1 MFIRQH
7 RVGRRIYTEV
17 CESYRDAAG
26 QPRHRCLAR
35 WRVER
40 TFVEE
45 LGRVRFEIELAARN
59 VASWEK
65 EPPSRPAEQQTA
77 RFWQRKLEV
86 ATHRLDA
93 LTVAREAG
101 LPADEAAIERAAQ
114 AERERWAAVMAGVRG
129 MFRPPPVPGLSVLAD
144 RVRRLATQNDPDV
157 LRAEFASIAAELEAL
172 ASQA

>member
-26 QPRHRCLAR
+26 QRRHRCLAR
-35 WRVER
+35 WRVEQTFAEAIGR
-40 TFVEE
+40 TQ
-45 LGRVRFEIELAARN
+45 FEIELAARN

-65 EPPSRPAEQQTA
+65 EPPSRPAEQTA
-77 RFWQRKLEV
+77 RFWQRKLEN
-86 ATHRLDA
+86 ATRRLDA
-93 LTVAREAG
+93 LTAVREAG
-101 LPADEAAIERAAQ
+101 LPADEAAIERVAQ
-114 AERERWAAVMAGVRG
+114 AEREKWQAVMAGVRT
-129 MFRPPPVPGLSVLAD
+129 MVRPPPVPGLSVLAE
-144 RVRRLATQNDPDV
+144 RVRWLATQNDPDV

>member
-40 TFVEE
+40 TFAEAI
-45 LGRVRFEIELAARN
+45 GRTQFEIELADRN
-59 VASWEK
+59 VAAWEK
-65 EPPSRPAEQQTA
+65 RRGRGAEQTA
-77 RFWQRKLEV
+77 GFWKRKLEV
-86 ATHRLDA
+86 ATRRLAA
-93 LTVAREAG
+93 LTAARETG
-101 LPADEAAIERAAQ
+101 LPADGAAIERAAQ
-114 AERERWAAVMAGVRG
+114 AERERWATVMAGVG
-129 MFRPPPVPGLSVLAD
+129 AMFRPRPRPALTALAE
-144 RVRRLATQNDPDV
+144 RVRRLATQNDPDI

-172 ASQA
+172 ASPG